1 MKKDLSISGLN
12 DVYGVLLTPH
22 QREVIRN
29 YYDYDLSLAEIA
41 ENSGISR
48 QAVRDVIVKAVEQL
62 KFYED
67 KLGFSEKIKIM
78 DGGISDA
85 LSSLEQGA
93 YDDAKNLLKR
103 LKQNLEE

>member
-1 MKKDLSISGLN
+1 MKKDLSISVLN

-85 LSSLEQGA
+85 LSSLEHGS
-93 YDDAKNLLKR
+93 YDDDKNVLKL
-103 LKQNLEE
+103 LKQNL

>member
-1 MKKDLSISGLN
+1 MKKDLSISVLN

-93 YDDAKNLLKR
+93 YDDAKNVLKR

>member
-22 QREVIRN
+22 QREVVRN

-85 LSSLEQGA
+85 LTSLEQGA
-93 YDDAKNLLKR
+93 YDDAKNVLKR

>member
-1 MKKDLSISGLN
+1 MIL
-12 DVYGVLLTPH
+12 
-22 QREVIRN
+22 
-29 YYDYDLSLAEIA
+29 YDLSLAEIA

-93 YDDAKNLLKR
+93 YDDAKNVLKR

>member
-93 YDDAKNLLKR
+93 YDDAKNVLKR

>member
-48 QAVRDVIVKAVEQL
+48 QAVRDVIVKADEQL
-62 KFYED
+62 KLYED

-93 YDDAKNLLKR
+93 YDDAKNVLKR

>member
-1 MKKDLSISGLN
+1 LKKDLSISGLN

-93 YDDAKNLLKR
+93 YDDAKNVLKR

>member
-22 QREVIRN
+22 QREIIRN

-67 KLGFSEKIKIM
+67 KLGFFEKIKIM

-93 YDDAKNLLKR
+93 YDDAKNVLKR

>member
-78 DGGISDA
+78 DGGISAA

-93 YDDAKNLLKR
+93 YDDAKNVLKR

>member
-22 QREVIRN
+22 QREVVRN

-85 LSSLEQGA
+85 LSSLEQGT
-93 YDDAKNLLKR
+93 YDDAKNVLKR

>member
-22 QREVIRN
+22 QREIIRN

-93 YDDAKNLLKR
+93 YDDAKNVLKR

>member
-78 DGGISDA
+78 DSGISDA

-93 YDDAKNLLKR
+93 YDDAKNVLKR

>member
-12 DVYGVLLTPH
+12 DVYEVLLTPH

-93 YDDAKNLLKR
+93 YDDAKNVLKR

>member
-22 QREVIRN
+22 QREVVRN

-78 DGGISDA
+78 YGGISDA

-93 YDDAKNLLKR
+93 YDDAKNVLKR

>member
-62 KFYED
+62 KFYEG

-93 YDDAKNLLKR
+93 YDDAKNVLKR

>member
-1 MKKDLSISGLN
+1 MKKDLSRSGLN

-22 QREVIRN
+22 QREIIRN

-93 YDDAKNLLKR
+93 YDDAKNVLKR

>member
-22 QREVIRN
+22 QREIIRN

-93 YDDAKNLLKR
+93 YDDAKNVLKR
-103 LKQNLEE
+103 LK

>member
-29 YYDYDLSLAEIA
+29 YYDYDLSLAEIG

-93 YDDAKNLLKR
+93 YDDAKNVLKR

>member
-22 QREVIRN
+22 QREIIRN

-41 ENSGISR
+41 QNTGVSR

-67 KLGFSEKIKIM
+67 KLGVAAKTRTFEESVLEAILSLEKGDC
-78 DGGISDA
+78 DGA
-85 LSSLEQGA
+85 LSI
-93 YDDAKNLLKR
+93 LKR
-103 LKQNLEE
+103 LKQKLEG

>member
-48 QAVRDVIVKAVEQL
+48 QAVRDAIVKAVEQL

-93 YDDAKNLLKR
+93 YDDAKNVLKR

>member
-22 QREVIRN
+22 QREVVRN

-93 YDDAKNLLKR
+93 YDDAKNVLKR

>member
-29 YYDYDLSLAEIA
+29 YYDYDLSLSEIA

-93 YDDAKNLLKR
+93 YDDAKNVLKR

>member
-12 DVYGVLLTPH
+12 DVYGVLLTSH

-93 YDDAKNLLKR
+93 YDDAKNVLKR